1 MESKVAN
8 TNNQLTGL
16 KVLEL
21 ASVLAGPAVG
31 TFLAELGA
39 EVTKIENPKTG
50 GDVTRSWKLKSE
62 DSAAPDSAYF
72 HSVNYGKT
80 HLFYDLKDSV
90 DCECVRE
97 LAVKADVI
105 ITNFRPGQGE
115 QFGLD
120 YKTIKQQN
128 SEVVYANI
136 SGFDYGNNRPAY
148 DVVLQAESGFMYMN
162 GEPKG
167 NPTKMPVAL
176 IDVLAAHQL
185 KQAVLLS
192 LLKRN
197 SGNGG
202 SFVNVSLLDAAVSAL
217 VNQASNW
224 LMAGHIPQR
233 MGSLHPNIA
242 PYGETLTTKDDKL
255 IVLAVGSQKQFESLC
270 EILGLKEILKDL
282 RFSDNQ
288 SRIENRTELQ
298 VKLNQK
304 SQQLFCTDLMGKLL
318 EKSVPAGVIKN
329 MKEVFETPEAQAMI
343 LSDGISH
350 RVSQIGFKFLE

>member
-1 MESKVAN
+1 MESKAAN
-8 TNNQLTGL
+8 TNNQLSGL

-62 DSAAPDSAYF
+62 DSNATDSAYF
-72 HSVNYGKT
+72 HSINYGKT
-80 HLFYDLKDSV
+80 HLFYDLKDAN
-90 DCECVRE
+90 DCKKVQE
-97 LAVKADVI
+97 LAEKADVI
-105 ITNFRPGQGE
+105 IANFRPGQGE

-120 YKTIKQQN
+120 YHSIKHQN
-128 SEVVYANI
+128 PEVIYANI

-162 GEPKG
+162 GEPNG

-185 KQAVLLS
+185 KEAVLLS

-197 SGNGG
+197 KGNGG
-202 SFVNVSLLDAAVSAL
+202 SFVNVSLFDAAVSAL
-217 VNQASNW
+217 ANQASNW

-255 IVLAVGSQKQFESLC
+255 IVLAVGAQKQFESLC
-270 EILGLKEILKDL
+270 EILDL
-282 RFSDNQ
+282 NEVLTDSRFSNNQ
-288 SRIENRTELQ
+288 SRIENRVELQ
-298 VKLNQK
+298 AKLNHK
-304 SQQLFCTDLMGKLL
+304 SEQLLCSDLMSKLL

-329 MKEVFETPEAQAMI
+329 MEEVFQAPEAQAMI
-343 LSDGISH
+343 LGDGNSQ
-350 RVSQIGFKFLE
+350 RVSQIGFKFLG